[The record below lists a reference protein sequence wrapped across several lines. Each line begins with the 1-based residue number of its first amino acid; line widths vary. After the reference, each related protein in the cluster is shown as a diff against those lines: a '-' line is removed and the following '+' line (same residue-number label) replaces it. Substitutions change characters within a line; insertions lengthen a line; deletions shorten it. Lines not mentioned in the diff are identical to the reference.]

1 MATLSSSLNH
11 AWMSTRSHF
20 HTTTLLL
27 VITRILN
34 LICRFQTSRLNPH
47 YGIQPTPV
55 TVPILLQGIWCDI
68 KREDDEEL
76 CVSLSLFAN
85 LTSRAVRHKINI
97 ARQVFRQPPRTT
109 QGELERKESRGTS
122 ICTSCSAQHK
132 IGCYL
137 RRAAAT
143 FKTAQARLGAFNVFY
158 MLNLRRMWSGG
169 D

>member
-1 MATLSSSLNH
+1 MAPTLFSSLNH

-20 HTTTLLL
+20 HSTTLLL

-76 CVSLSLFAN
+76 CVSLSLFAS

-109 QGELERKESRGTS
+109 QGELERKPINLHILLCSTQNWLLSEESSSNFQNGSSSTWC
-122 ICTSCSAQHK
+122 I
-132 IGCYL
+132 
-137 RRAAAT
+137 
-143 FKTAQARLGAFNVFY
+143 
-158 MLNLRRMWSGG
+158 
-169 D
+169 